1 MPENLLIA
9 IAWPYANAEIHVGNI
24 TGSHLPGDI
33 VARYHRLKGNKVLM
47 VSGTDSHGTPVTLAA
62 DKEGKPVE
70 EVYKKYHDGFIEVF
84 KGYGITYDLFTTTH
98 TENHF
103 KVSQAMFL
111 ALKKNGFLFTQKS
124 MQWYSPSSKRFLPD
138 RYVEGTCYICG
149 YESARSD
156 QCDNCGNVLEP
167 EKLINPRSKEGDIL
181 SGSKGG
187 ALELRETEHF
197 YLDLSK
203 LEPDVKQFLRER
215 ADHMRDTVI
224 GESLRKIESEG
235 LKPRSITRDLDW
247 GIPVPLEGWEGKCLY
262 VWIEAVVGYLSAAI
276 EWSQLSGNALSE
288 SKGEKARAERSEPTG
303 ERSRSEAWLEWW
315 ANPESKHFYF
325 QGKDNIFFH
334 TSMWPAEL
342 MGAGEQFFEFFSPS
356 PQPSPK
362 KGEGVKLTLPYD
374 VPANQFMNLEGQKI
388 SGSRNWAVWGLDALT
403 RYDPDALRYYL
414 TVNMPEAK
422 DSDWDWAEFVARNNN
437 ELVATWGNL
446 ANRVLAFCYKNWEGH
461 VPGDKGE
468 PLSLRDADLDLLAVI
483 ENGFKSVGV
492 ELEAVRLRSALGE
505 AMKLATAVNVYLDVN
520 APWRAIKTDKA
531 SAALTVYTALKA
543 IDSLK
548 VIFSPFLPFTSERL
562 HTFFGYESTLFGEQ
576 YVEEIK
582 DSLGTHTG
590 LRYRPSTSPAA
601 PVRTGYWKPSE
612 LKPGQKLNQ
621 PGPLFKKLEE
631 SVIEEE
637 RARLGK

>member
-1 MPENLLIA
+1 MPENILIA

-24 TGSHLPGDI
+24 TGSHLPGDL

-62 DKEGKPVE
+62 DKEGRPVE
-70 EVYKKYHDGFIEVF
+70 EVYKKYHEGFLEVF
-84 KGYGITYDLFTTTH
+84 KGFGITYDLFTSTH

-103 KVSQAMFL
+103 KVSQSMFL
-111 ALKKNGFLFTQKS
+111 ALKRNGYLFTAKS
-124 MQWYSPSSKRFLPD
+124 KQWYSPAAKRFLPD

-149 YESARSD
+149 FEGARSD

-167 EKLINPRSKEGDIL
+167 EKLINPRAKTGD
-181 SGSKGG
+181 G

-203 LEPDVKQFLRER
+203 LEPDVKNFLRER
-215 ADHMRDTVI
+215 AGHMRDTVI

-247 GIPVPLEGWEGKCLY
+247 GIPVPLEGWDGKCLY

-276 EWSQLSGNALSE
+276 EWSRLSGDALSK
-288 SKGEKARAERSEPTG
+288 SKGQKD
-303 ERSRSEAWLEWW
+303 AWREWW
-315 ANPESKHFYF
+315 ANPESRHYYF

-342 MGAGEQFFEFFSPS
+342 MGAGEQFGEIFS
-356 PQPSPK
+356 
-362 KGEGVKLTLPYD
+362 GEKYKLTLPYD
-374 VPANQFMNLEGQKI
+374 VPANQFMNLEGEKI
-388 SGSRNWAVWGLDALT
+388 SGSRNWAVWGRDALT

-422 DSDWDWAEFVARNNN
+422 DSDWDWDEFVARNNN

-446 ANRVLAFCYKNWEGH
+446 ANRVLAFCYKNWDGH
-461 VPGDKGE
+461 VPSVDE
-468 PLSLRDADLDLLAVI
+468 NALRESDRNLLAVI
-483 ENGFKSVGV
+483 ENGFNAVGA

-505 AMKLATAVNVYLDVN
+505 AMKLATAVNQFLDVN
-520 APWRAIKTDKA
+520 APWSAVKTDKDG
-531 SAALTVYTALKA
+531 AAKTVYTALKA

-548 VIFSPFLPFTSERL
+548 VIFAPFLPFTSQRL
-562 HTFFGYESTLFGEQ
+562 HEFFGYETPLFGEQ
-576 YVEEIK
+576 YTETVK
-582 DSLGTHTG
+582 DSLGEHTV
-590 LRYRPSTSPAA
+590 LRYKGVES
-601 PVRTGYWKPSE
+601 VQWKPSE
-612 LKPGQKLNQ
+612 LKPGQRLNQ
-621 PGPLFKKLEE
+621 PSPLFRKLEE
-631 SVIEEE
+631 SVAEEE